1 MDKGGTEHPQFLGLA
16 VYLDDLAGWSRR
28 SVLGLKHWNREME
41 LRTLAYFTL
50 DPDAAAMSLDE
61 MLGDGEAKAGA
72 ADFAGPRNIDPV
84 EALKDAGLIHFGD
97 ADSRVRNREL
107 DFFPVG

>member
-1 MDKGGTEHPQFLGLA
+1 M
-16 VYLDDLAGWSRR
+16 
-28 SVLGLKHWNREME
+28 LGLKHWNGEME
-41 LRTLAYFTL
+41 LRTLAYL
-50 DPDAAAMSLDE
+50 ALHPEAAAMSLDE

-72 ADFAGPRNIDPV
+72 ADFAGARNIDAV
-84 EALKDAGLIHFGD
+84 EALKDAGLVHLGD